1 MERELL
7 KEIEI
12 IEGSQK
18 LLTRTLEQA
27 SEQIR
32 RLKSTIY
39 FMDRDLEDKGNVL
52 KIDDHN
58 LKLKQTALNLS
69 MYHGFTPLDPA
80 YVRSSTRASRAE
92 NRAFSGT

>member
-1 MERELL
+1 ML

-12 IEGSQK
+12 IEGAQK

-27 SEQIR
+27 NEQIR
-32 RLKSTIY
+32 RLKSTVY

-52 KIDDHN
+52 KIDEHN
-58 LKLKQTALNLS
+58 LRLKHTSLNLS

-80 YVRSSTRASRAE
+80 YE
-92 NRAFSGT
+92 YCLFIMQLLQIYNFF